1 MSDAIRGPLSAAAAV
16 PPAPE
21 PTARWDRVVAW
32 SGRERFLIGAS
43 VFRLVAGGTILVQY
57 LLNYGQRR
65 YLYGPDGL
73 WPYAKFA
80 HDIAHTRNLSV
91 YAWSSSLWYFEL
103 VFHLGVLAAF
113 LWMIGWRTR
122 LLTPIAFVFWW
133 SLHQRFPML
142 WDGGDNVMQLV
153 FVYALFANLGAH
165 FSMDARRLAGRPPP
179 PPWLA
184 MFHNAAMIAFGIQIS
199 LVYAV
204 AGLYK
209 VQGETWR
216 NGTALYYAFRGGQF
230 VWPGMSEMLYQ
241 SAWFTTAISYFTV
254 LFQISFPFLMVMNR
268 YTRTAAVCIGVMFH
282 LGIALFLG
290 LFTFSFFML
299 SVDLAMIDDAEYR
312 ALFRL
317 LGRAGGRARGLLAP
331 QPHAHQLRAQQP
343 ATEESH
349 QPQAS
354 AIQLNSNQP
363 TSTLPPSIGVDS

>member
-1 MSDAIRGPLSAAAAV
+1 VSDACSEPGSAGQQ
-16 PPAPE
+16 PPAAPAE
-21 PTARWDRVVAW
+21 ASRWDRVVEW
-32 SGRERFLIGAS
+32 SGQQHFLIGAS
-43 VFRLVAGGTILVQY
+43 MFRLVAGGTILIQY
-57 LLNYGQRR
+57 LINYGQRR
-65 YLYGPDGL
+65 YLYGPDGV

-80 HDIAHTRNLSV
+80 MTMASSRNASL

-153 FVYALFANLGAH
+153 FIYGLFANLGAH
-165 FSMDARRLAGRPPP
+165 FSLDARRLAGRPPP
-179 PPWLA
+179 APWLA
-184 MFHNAAMIAFGIQIS
+184 MLHNAAMIAFGVQIS

-216 NGTALYYAFRGGQF
+216 GGTALYYSFRGGQF
-230 VWPGMSEMLYQ
+230 IWPGVSELLYQ
-241 SAWFTTAISYFTV
+241 SAWFTTAVSYLTV
-254 LFQISFPFLMVMNR
+254 FFQISFPYLMIMNR
-268 YTRTAAVCIGVMFH
+268 YTRTAAVCVGVMFH
-282 LGIALFLG
+282 IGIALFLG

-312 ALFRL
+312 ALFRFL
-317 LGRAGGRARGLLAP
+317 KRAAGRAGALLAP
-331 QPHAHQLRAQQP
+331 RPHARRTHAGQPH
-343 ATEESH
+343 TEEATRRD
-349 QPQAS
+349 PTT
-354 AIQLNSNQP
+354 LDPSNHEATSSLP
-363 TSTLPPSIGVDS
+363 TSIGVDS

>member
-1 MSDAIRGPLSAAAAV
+1 MTGASGEAGSAGPVS

-21 PTARWDRVVAW
+21 ATSRWDRVVAW
-32 SGRERFLIGAS
+32 SGQEHFLIGAS
-43 VFRLVAGGTILVQY
+43 MFRLVAGGTILIQY
-57 LLNYGQRR
+57 LINYGQRR
-65 YLYGPDGL
+65 YLYGPDGV

-80 HDIAHTRNLSV
+80 LTIAQTRNLSI

-103 VFHLGVLAAF
+103 AFHLGVLAAF

-122 LLTPIAFVFWW
+122 LVTPIAFVFWW

-153 FVYALFANLGAH
+153 FVYGLFANLGAH
-165 FSMDARRLAGRPPP
+165 FSVDARRLVGRPPP
-179 PPWLA
+179 APWLA
-184 MFHNAAMIAFGIQIS
+184 MLHNAAMIGFGIQIS

-230 VWPGMSEMLYQ
+230 VWPGVSELLYQ
-241 SAWFTTAISYFTV
+241 SAWFTTVISYFTV
-254 LFQISFPFLMVMNR
+254 FFQISFPFLMIMNR
-268 YTRTAAVCIGVMFH
+268 YTRTTAVCIGVMFH
-282 LGIALFLG
+282 IGIALFLG

-312 ALFRL
+312 ALFRF
-317 LGRAGGRARGLLAP
+317 LGRAAGRARALLAP
-331 QPHAHQLRAQQP
+331 QPGARQSH
-343 ATEESH
+343 TEEVTRH
-349 QPQAS
+349 EPS
-354 AIQLNSNQP
+354 AIQS
-363 TSTLPPSIGVDS
+363 STNESISSLPPSIGVDS